1 MASSLWPQFIGG
13 EATARSGNIDTEAL
27 INLYRQTTASD
38 VNAKAAALYGTP
50 GLKLLLTV
58 GDTVCRGLWSADG
71 RTFVVV
77 GGTFGELNLSTNTFT
92 SYGAIANDGHPVFM
106 VSNGRGGEQ
115 LMIVG
120 GGQVKIF
127 RFTTNVLSGA
137 ITLPLSNAP
146 VMGGFINGRFLLTE
160 ASTIRIWF
168 SAIEDGTTWNA
179 LNFFARSET
188 ADNVVGIAVIRDR
201 ILVIGSQTSE
211 LFYNDTSD
219 PLVPF
224 LPYPGTSMNQG
235 ATSPWSIAVRDEVV
249 QWCAQSATGQA
260 RIVQVQGSVPQ
271 IISTPDTGFAWGS
284 YASLASVEAL
294 AYEQE
299 GHPFTLWTFP
309 EGDTTWGWD
318 ARESQWHQRLE
329 FDTTLGLYH
338 RWRARG
344 CCAVGQQIIV
354 GDYQNGN
361 IYQLDLET
369 FTDNGATIKRLR
381 RAPYLSGENQ
391 WLFLD
396 QVEVGIQSGVGLVSG
411 QGSDPQLMLRTSGDS
426 GHTWNPTTT
435 STGAL
440 GQYNGVARWYRL
452 GRFRADRLVLE
463 VSQTDPVRTV
473 WGPGAWLRATPGTGL
488 N

>member
-1 MASSLWPQFIGG
+1 MALWKPFIGG

-38 VNAKAAALYGTP
+38 VNAKQAALYGTP
-50 GLKLLLTV
+50 GLKLLFTV
-58 GDTVCRGLWSADG
+58 ADSVCRGMWSADG
-71 RTFVVV
+71 RTFAVV
-77 GGTFGELNLSTNTFT
+77 GPTLYELNLTTNTAV
-92 SYGAIANDGHPVFM
+92 SRGAIVNDGQPVSL

-127 RFTTNVLSGA
+127 SLTGNTLSA
-137 ITLPLSNAP
+137 AVALPGLVNAP
-146 VMGGFINGRFLLTE
+146 VMGAFINGYFLLVE
-160 ASTIRIWF
+160 ANIVRVWF
-168 SAIEDGTTWNA
+168 SNPENGLVWNA
-179 LNFFARSET
+179 LDFFARSET
-188 ADNVVGIAVIRDR
+188 ADNVVGIAVIKDR
-201 ILVIGSQTSE
+201 ILVIGSLTSE
-211 LFYNDTSD
+211 LFYNVTD

-224 LPYPGTSMNQG
+224 LPYPGTTMNQG
-235 ATSPWSIAVRDEVV
+235 ATSPWSIVTQDEAVS
-249 QWCAQSATGQA
+249 WSAQSTTGQA
-260 RIVQVQGSVPQ
+260 RIVQVLGSVPQ
-271 IISTPDTGFAWGS
+271 VISTPDTGFAWGT
-284 YASLASVEAL
+284 YATLVDVESLC
-294 AYEQE
+294 YEQE
-299 GHPFTLWTFP
+299 GHPFAMWTFP
-309 EGDTTWGWD
+309 TGDATWGWD
-318 ARESQWHQRLE
+318 GREQQWHQR
-329 FDTTLGLYH
+329 DGWDAVLGQFH

-344 CCAVGQQIIV
+344 CCAVGQQVIV

-369 FTDNGATIKRLR
+369 FSDNGLILRRLR

-411 QGSDPQLMLRTSGDS
+411 QGSNPMLMLRTSGDS

-435 STGAL
+435 STGAM
-440 GQYNGVARWYRL
+440 GEYGGVARWYAL
-452 GRFRADRLVLE
+452 GRYRADRLVLE

-473 WGPGAWLRATPGTGL
+473 WGPGAWVRATPGTGM